1 MREYEFTLVL
11 AAPEQSE
18 GDAQRLY
25 EAGCSDGS
33 ISTSGSVTRIDFSR
47 RASGLE
53 EAIRSASAD
62 VRTAGFQVAKV
73 QIDPRS
79 LAETRGNKR
88 NKR

>member
-11 AAPEQSE
+11 AVAEQSE
-18 GDAQRLY
+18 GDAERLY

-33 ISTSGSVTRIDFSR
+33 ISTSGGVTRIDFHR
-47 RASGLE
+47 EASSLE
-53 EAIRSASAD
+53 EAIRSATAD
-62 VRTAGFQVAKV
+62 VRGAGFQVAKV

-79 LAETRGNKR
+79 LAETHGNRR